1 MRYPVNTICILCIY
15 LRNDRNCQR
24 SHLQSAAQNWH
35 GTTILPE
42 SDHLKLPPLLHIF
55 GMYWLLLF
63 SCSSLAN
70 DGALHLHARQPLDGL
85 KFQLDAPTKAWAQE
99 KRTLVVGVQEDN
111 YPPYRIITTLN
122 ELEGIAADYLSALQR
137 ELSMDLTL
145 RRFATTQ
152 ALYEALREGQIDL
165 VAVATDADARHY
177 QVQLSPPYAFTELAV
192 FTEAGDLR
200 DFDMQANA
208 MQFAGVDEQLIA
220 LYRQSGGQADRQTLP
235 AIGHGATQCQRS

>member
-1 MRYPVNTICILCIY
+1 M
-15 LRNDRNCQR
+15 
-24 SHLQSAAQNWH
+24 
-35 GTTILPE
+35 
-42 SDHLKLPPLLHIF
+42 KLPPLLHIF

-70 DGALHLHARQPLDGL
+70 DSTLQLHARQPLNGL
-85 KFQLDAPTKAWAQE
+85 KFQLDGPTKAWAQE
-99 KRTLVVGVQEDN
+99 KRTLIVGVQEDN